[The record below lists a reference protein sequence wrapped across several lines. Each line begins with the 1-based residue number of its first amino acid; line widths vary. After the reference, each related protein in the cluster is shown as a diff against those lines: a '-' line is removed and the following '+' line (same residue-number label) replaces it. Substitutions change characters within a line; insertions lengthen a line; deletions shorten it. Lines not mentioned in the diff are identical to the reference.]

1 MHGIYDQRCM
11 LNYARRSG
19 ALHAWMRQTSA
30 DVYNHMQIE
39 LASKGRASYVH
50 TFYKG
55 KPRMIQA
62 GLKRRRRKLTS
73 FSYFYPARK
82 MSEK

>member
-1 MHGIYDQRCM
+1 MKEYFHHMDRNRNTEVQNMHGIYDQCCM
-11 LNYARRSG
+11 LNYARHSG
-19 ALHAWMRQTSA
+19 ALHAWTRQTSA

-55 KPRMIQA
+55 KP
-62 GLKRRRRKLTS
+62 
-73 FSYFYPARK
+73 
-82 MSEK
+82 